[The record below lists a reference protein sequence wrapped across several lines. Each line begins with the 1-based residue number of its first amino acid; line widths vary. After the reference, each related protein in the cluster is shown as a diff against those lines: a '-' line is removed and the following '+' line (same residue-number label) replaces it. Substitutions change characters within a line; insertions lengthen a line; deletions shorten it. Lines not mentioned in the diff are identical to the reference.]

1 MAVTKTKAKPQTWTK
16 GCRESFLTRLAET
29 SNVAASAR
37 TAKMPVGSV
46 YALRRKSPEFRAA
59 WAEALAEGYARLE
72 ASLLEAALKKVSGA
86 VDVDELKRQAQ
97 GHRLGLSLLAQ
108 HRPSVKGAVIAVP
121 TFDGKALK
129 RILIERIGQMH
140 QRIEAAAD
148 RGSGGA
154 DDETHG

>member
-1 MAVTKTKAKPQTWTK
+1 MATLKTKAKPQTWTK

-37 TAKMPVGSV
+37 AAKMPVGSV
-46 YALRRKSPEFRAA
+46 YALRRKSPEFCAA
-59 WAEALAEGYARLE
+59 WAQALAEGYARLE

-97 GHRLGLSLLAQ
+97 AHRLGLSLLAQ
-108 HRPSVKGAVIAVP
+108 HRPSVKGLVP
-121 TFDGKALK
+121 PAMVDLRKLK
-129 RILIERIGQMH
+129 QILIARVGEMH
-140 QRIEAAAD
+140 NRIEAAK
-148 RGSGGA
+148 A

>member
-1 MAVTKTKAKPQTWTK
+1 MATLKTKAKPQTWTK

-37 TAKMPVGSV
+37 AAKMPVGSV
-46 YALRRKSPEFRAA
+46 YALRRKSPEFCAA
-59 WAEALAEGYARLE
+59 WAQALAEGYARLE

-97 GHRLGLSLLAQ
+97 AHRLSLLAQ
-108 HRPSVKGAVIAVP
+108 HRPSVKGLVP
-121 TFDGKALK
+121 PAMVDLRKLK
-129 RILIERIGQMH
+129 QILIARVGEMH
-140 QRIEAAAD
+140 NRIEAAK
-148 RGSGGA
+148 A